1 MLNLQYV
8 GDITKYPVNF
18 KKLSG
23 HVIQITGKMPIKL
36 TGFILSRIVGDEW
49 QADYS
54 SYNTVYREIEGGVQF
69 SNDGSVYV
77 APPEPEP
84 EPEPEPY
91 VPTLEETK
99 TSKKQEIEMM
109 HQLVT
114 AAGIDVKLSTGI
126 QHFPLGNEDMI
137 FLMGKKI
144 ELESGAP
151 EVAYQDSNKRC
162 MFLPREDMQA
172 IIMAAF
178 SFVNVQTSYR
188 NNLFEWVDQC
198 KTVEEVVAITYG
210 VVIPEKYQNEVYR
223 SHMIQQEEA
232 GNEENA

>member
-1 MLNLQYV
+1 
-8 GDITKYPVNF
+8 
-18 KKLSG
+18 
-23 HVIQITGKMPIKL
+23 
-36 TGFILSRIVGDEW
+36 
-49 QADYS
+49 
-54 SYNTVYREIEGGVQF
+54 
-69 SNDGSVYV
+69 
-77 APPEPEP
+77 
-84 EPEPEPY
+84 
-91 VPTLEETK
+91 
-99 TSKKQEIEMM
+99 
-109 HQLVT
+109 
-114 AAGIDVKLSTGI
+114 
-126 QHFPLGNEDMI
+126 
-137 FLMGKKI
+137 
-144 ELESGAP
+144 
-151 EVAYQDSNKRC
+151 